1 MNKLILLLITGI
13 LYGQIIDPETG
24 KTAELQYNPETGRYY
39 FFGLDELN
47 LLNGKSYK
55 GKFIR
60 KTNNLVYF
68 KIEEKNGSILEV
80 EMQNISSLISENGN
94 HIIDDLIIEKANKI
108 NHQKYLE
115 ETAITNGKKENLVFY
130 TCAGPLGSVLFG
142 GAVLLEL
149 VNHQSLNAIPIAII
163 SPIIPAY
170 IINKI
175 IGINYP
181 ESIQSNSDKKKYKK
195 LYLKHK
201 NKRIYKYILPGYFI
215 SYLAGGL
222 FYMYTVSS

>member
-1 MNKLILLLITGI
+1 MNKLILLLITGLI
-13 LYGQIIDPETG
+13 HGQIIDPETG
-24 KTAELQYNPETGRYY
+24 RTAELQYNPETGGYY

-47 LLNGKSYK
+47 LLNGKSCK

-80 EMQNISSLISENGN
+80 EMQNVSSLISENGN

-115 ETAITNGKKENLVFY
+115 KTATTNGKNENLVFY
-130 TCAGPLGSVLFG
+130 ICAGPLGSMLLG

-149 VNHQSLNAIPIAII
+149 VDHQSLNAFPIALI

-170 IINKI
+170 VINKI
-175 IGINYP
+175 MGINYP
-181 ESIQSNSDKKKYKK
+181 ESIQSNSDKKKYRK

-201 NKRIYKYILPGYFI
+201 NRRIYKYILPSYFI